1 MRTAT
6 LTNVDRAE
14 YGTIIVD
21 LDLLDKQIVWLAGL
35 SEGFFSAERQGLL
48 NLLGGI
54 VDLADTLDADE
65 VWEELGTIPVND
77 DGIIQEAFHHFP
89 AGTNRETIW
98 QWFEEEFGLS
108 VHDLMFK
115 KEAPDEARNPLP

>member
-54 VDLADTLDADE
+54 VDLADLSPCTC
-65 VWEELGTIPVND
+65 WEDSDSIENTTCPIH
-77 DGIIQEAFHHFP
+77 GIVK
-89 AGTNRETIW
+89 ET
-98 QWFEEEFGLS
+98 
-108 VHDLMFK
+108 
-115 KEAPDEARNPLP
+115 P